1 MMDRFPT
8 SNPNSRLPRVLIVDD
23 MPQVRQDLGLLLQLT
38 NQMEVVG
45 EAADGLEAIRQA
57 EALHPDVVVIDLVMP
72 GMDGRQATRLI
83 KERSLAGK
91 VIMLSIHADS
101 DFIDSSLKAGADA
114 YIQKGAELSTL
125 IRAIT
130 DP

>member
-1 MMDRFPT
+1 MDRFPAT
-8 SNPNSRLPRVLIVDD
+8 NTNSRFPRVLIVDD
-23 MPQVRQDLGLLLQLT
+23 MPQVREDLGLLLQLT

-45 EAADGLEAIRQA
+45 EAANGLEAVQQA
-57 EALHPDVVVIDLVMP
+57 EVLHPDVVVIDLVMP
-72 GMDGRQATRLI
+72 EMDGCQATRLI
-83 KERSLAGK
+83 KERGLAGK

-101 DFIDSSLKAGADA
+101 DFIENSLKAGADA
-114 YIQKGAELSTL
+114 YIQKGAELSIL

>member
-1 MMDRFPT
+1 MMDQFPA
-8 SNPNSRLPRVLIVDD
+8 SNPNPGFPRVLIVDD

-45 EAADGLEAIRQA
+45 EAANGLEAVKQA

-72 GMDGRQATRLI
+72 EMDGCQATRLI
-83 KERSLAGK
+83 KERGLAGK
-91 VIMLSIHADS
+91 VIMLSIHADAN
-101 DFIDSSLKAGADA
+101 FIENSLKAGADA
-114 YIQKGAELSTL
+114 YIQKGAELSSL